1 MNLAF
6 LLRALVSAA
15 VLSGLSLGGDWLTSR
30 FSLPVPGPV
39 LGMIVLLAVL
49 VRFPDLVEWL
59 TPAAD
64 LLLKWMGVLVVPS
77 TAGVVLYPQ
86 LFRDHG
92 PALLFILLVTTIAT
106 GVVCSWMYLGLVRRR
121 KVRA

>member
-6 LLRALVSAA
+6 LLRAVVSAA
-15 VLSGLSLGGDWLTSR
+15 TLCGLSLGGDWLTNR

-49 VRFPDLVEWL
+49 TRFPDRVEWL

-77 TAGVVLYPQ
+77 TAGVVLYPE
-86 LFRDHG
+86 LFREHG
-92 PALLFILLVTTIAT
+92 LALVFILLVTTIAS
-106 GVVCSWMYLGLVRRR
+106 GLACSWMYLGLVRRR